1 MNLFME
7 SILKRREMLR
17 EWRIWVDKI
26 ATIARSILRDTE
38 VYVIGSIARGNYVGG
53 SDVDIVIVSP
63 NIPNGALSRAGVKA
77 LIEKMLD
84 LPYYHPFEI
93 HLLKPE
99 EAIRYLS
106 RVREDVIKIEMEYTC
121 IQYSHLLQHR
131 FPAPYNE
138 EVFSNQR

>member
-17 EWRIWVDKI
+17 EWRIWVSRI
-26 ATIARSILRDTE
+26 ATIARNILRDTE
-38 VYVIGSIARGNYVGG
+38 VYVIGSIARGDYVGS
-53 SDVDIVIVSP
+53 SDVDVVIVSP
-63 NIPNGALSRAGVKA
+63 NTPNGALSRAEVKA

-99 EAIRYLS
+99 EAIYYFS
-106 RVREDVIKIEMEYTC
+106 RVKEGVIKIEM
-121 IQYSHLLQHR
+121 
-131 FPAPYNE
+131 A
-138 EVFSNQR
+138 